1 MTTDIRVARIRCAV
15 IACLTLAVAG
25 ASACAA
31 PKKGADRFVG
41 TFRWS
46 QAFGYQAVAFE
57 KGGKAQ
63 YITAVPDDADDD
75 STKVET
81 KPATY
86 RVSGDTAFLV
96 VDWGDPNT
104 ENGTLAMLLRG
115 DSLIMMN
122 EVLGGNPVFMRDR

>member
-1 MTTDIRVARIRCAV
+1 MTTPRPSACARLNALG
-15 IACLTLAVAG
+15 CLTLIVIAFN
-25 ASACAA
+25 ACAA

-46 QAFGYQAVAFE
+46 QAMGYQAVAFQ

-63 YITAVPDDADDD
+63 YITVLPDEVDD
-75 STKVET
+75 STKTET

-86 RVSGDTAFLV
+86 RVAGDTAFLV

-104 ENGTLAMLLRG
+104 ENGPLSFLLRG

-122 EVLGGNPVFMRDR
+122 EVLGGNPVFMRDP